1 MLHSRDPDPTD
12 SNVSLSVESYG
23 RIHFG
28 LMEICDG
35 QPHCFGGIGVMI
47 DHSRA
52 IVQAKLQN
60 QSERLSRSFTPESC
74 HIEADQYWL
83 PRIEAIVNAWH
94 TRFGSVPVESLA
106 LHSTPVPHCGLGS
119 GTQLACTLVA
129 ALLAAHRHSDDAK
142 HTCTFTFATIP
153 KLLES
158 LDADPA
164 FSNLRPIERLSALS
178 QRGKRS
184 NIGLCGFL
192 QGGFV
197 VDRGETI
204 AQRTQHFSFPEQW
217 PILIIQDLTS
227 LGDSGT
233 AESKMFEQCS
243 QSPNPNRS
251 QMLHCIDQEILPALA
266 NRDWVQ
272 FDHALGTYGR
282 WAGQIFEPVQGGIYR
297 TPQIANAIAEASK
310 LGITGASQSSWGPS
324 ICAIARDDDHA
335 KWCEARL
342 RTNLTNARIHATKA
356 INHAARLCLP

>member
-142 HTCTFTFATIP
+142 HTCTFTYVEREGERVREGERYDTICRQTSMCM
-153 KLLES
+153 EV
-158 LDADPA
+158 
-164 FSNLRPIERLSALS
+164 
-178 QRGKRS
+178 
-184 NIGLCGFL
+184 CT
-192 QGGFV
+192 
-197 VDRGETI
+197 ET
-204 AQRTQHFSFPEQW
+204 
-217 PILIIQDLTS
+217 
-227 LGDSGT
+227 
-233 AESKMFEQCS
+233 
-243 QSPNPNRS
+243 
-251 QMLHCIDQEILPALA
+251 
-266 NRDWVQ
+266 
-272 FDHALGTYGR
+272 
-282 WAGQIFEPVQGGIYR
+282 
-297 TPQIANAIAEASK
+297 
-310 LGITGASQSSWGPS
+310 
-324 ICAIARDDDHA
+324 
-335 KWCEARL
+335 
-342 RTNLTNARIHATKA
+342 
-356 INHAARLCLP
+356 